1 MPRTIHLHDLLRTP
15 AHAGQERLELFPGR
29 HLGEVEFDRM
39 QEYQQARLD
48 RLLAGVPQGV
58 VYGLEVQP
66 TAVAGGALAPTFLVK
81 PGLAVGADG
90 QAMLLPSPLRPRWA
104 DLTIGIADGLYL
116 LVLTRQELG
125 DAPIAPGDPQRRTES
140 DPSVDL
146 RIEAVLGT
154 ALRRLPDPGLALDQH
169 DLIAN
174 RFCLDHA
181 ELDLLPAGMAAAS
194 LALVA
199 VRGGLALWCDRAAGR
214 RLTVTTSGHYALYD
228 QSVLT
233 IRSVV
238 AANPQAAGETQAA
251 WSARLVTALRSRLAG
266 LPAAI
271 QLPPAL
277 LTATLAAVLTAYE
290 GDPAQVRPTAAYAF
304 LGDPGVAVELV
315 PLRASQVQAVLR
327 SELGRGPLHFGAR
340 GERVRLCL
348 AVNDRDF
355 RGDLL
360 DLPQADGEVLEALY
374 RQYLTANRAWVAWRA
389 AQDALTGDATV
400 DQHDDFA
407 LTITA
412 DDGTQP
418 QIFAAAINVTAV
430 EKAGLLAARTDGA
443 PPAPPQL
450 FLRLIDAALIARG
463 LAAGPV
469 ITDAQRAQLQPQLPE
484 PYRGPLPAPY
494 VDLGGWLQVRGLPAP
509 AAAAAPVAPG
519 TGVRRITVE
528 RLIAALE
535 QAVAKDQTDLDGV
548 RDYVLSQRQHLDAH
562 TLNLAALAGGVA
574 TDGSGLRL
582 LRTLPFVRLDMH
594 AAIAPRVFR
603 PDSAPGLRATRLDVG
618 ALGAGTIGRPLP
630 AQINVEARADQIVL
644 QPRELADGSL
654 SNVLGQKVVDGN
666 LNIPVVAQAVTESQF
681 QAKAGD
687 FGVISHVEPG
697 IYAVGEAL
705 GSLGTLRDAAQKV
718 DGLKGL
724 AFPAFKDP
732 AGDVPNPT
740 PDQVQPLRYQQLVE
754 AGKYLIGIITQTEA
768 RRLFLER
775 CLRAKADELAA
786 RRSELARLQADEA
799 QLVAA
804 RKRADDDLSEALD
817 DYAMAQRM
825 ADEDWTTVAS
835 SDDRRR
841 ALILNPV
848 ALLMVRARQEPIAS
862 DLADPLPLR
871 LAVRGDAAPG
881 CGIVDGPIAQRFDLE
896 RVMRALPATGSFDA
910 ATARRLLGREL
921 VAVRGLAGAAAA
933 RASAPV
939 DGHAAP
945 AELAPFLDALFELPA
960 TDLVALRPL
969 LPQLPERS
977 SLAVLIAARTP
988 RLQARLAA
996 TASPP
1001 PYLAAVG
1008 ALSMGTLRGLL
1019 ATAPALALGSERL
1032 ARQSAGAV
1040 LGVADLLAGPAG
1052 PLRSAAERLR
1062 GNLERAA
1069 GCLVAQLDGVSAG
1082 VRLAW
1087 GERADDD
1094 QLACDRPESWPLLAT
1109 LEAKAFNTART
1120 LVEIVQW
1127 WFRQVDGASSDA
1139 TRTAFRTVVRAAVLQ
1154 AAHGDSAQLL
1164 QGPVQQP
1171 ATLRPGAIL
1180 RLDLNR
1186 TATLGTQLQLFDPA
1200 NRLVG
1205 LLRVD
1210 DHDDRGA
1217 VASVVASYLPAMNVT
1232 TAFRVSGRNGG

>member
-1 MPRTIHLHDLLRTP
+1 MPRTIHLHDLLPTP

-58 VYGLEVQP
+58 VYGLEVQV
-66 TAVAGGALAPTFLVK
+66 TTVSGGALAPTFLVK

-90 QAMLLPSPLRPRWA
+90 QAMLLPSPLRPLWG
-104 DLTIGIADGLYL
+104 DLVTGLADGLYL

-140 DPSVDL
+140 DPTVDL

-154 ALRRLPDPGLALDQH
+154 ALRRLPDPGLALDQR

-181 ELDLLPAGMAAAS
+181 DVDLLPTGMAAAS

-199 VRGGLALWCDRAAGR
+199 LRGGVALWCDRAAGR
-214 RLTVTTSGHYALYD
+214 RLTVTTPGHYALYD
-228 QSVLT
+228 QSVLA
-233 IRSVV
+233 IRSVLT
-238 AANPQAAGETQAA
+238 ATPQADGETQAA
-251 WSARLVTALRSRLAG
+251 WSARLVTGLRGRLAG

-277 LTATLAAVLTAYE
+277 LTATLAATLTAYE
-290 GDPAQVRPTAAYAF
+290 GDPAQATPAAAYAF
-304 LGDPGVAVELV
+304 LGDPGVAVDLV
-315 PLRASQVQAVLR
+315 PLRASQVQAVL
-327 SELGRGPLHFGAR
+327 SGELGRGPLRFGTH

-355 RGDLL
+355 SADLL
-360 DLPQADGEVLEALY
+360 DLPQPDVDVLEALY
-374 RQYLTANRAWVAWRA
+374 RQYLTANAAWVAWRA
-389 AQDALTGDATV
+389 AQDALTGDVGA
-400 DQHDDFA
+400 DQADDFA

-418 QIFAAAINVTAV
+418 QIFDAKVGVTAE
-430 EKAGLLAARTDGA
+430 EKAGLLAARSDPA
-443 PPAPPQL
+443 PPAPPAL
-450 FLRLIDAALIARG
+450 FQRLIDAALIARG
-463 LAAGPV
+463 LAPGPD

-494 VDLGGWLQVRGLPAP
+494 GDLGGWLQVRGLPAP

-519 TGVRRITVE
+519 TGVRRIEIE
-528 RLIAALE
+528 RLIEALE
-535 QAVAKDQTDLDGV
+535 EAVAKDQTDLDGV

-582 LRTLPFVRLDMH
+582 LRTLPFVKLDMP
-594 AAIAPRVFR
+594 AAIAPKLARPGAAPRLARV
-603 PDSAPGLRATRLDVG
+603 DVVESTG
-618 ALGAGTIGRPLP
+618 GTIGRVLGP
-630 AQINVEARADQIVL
+630 QVNVVARADQIAIQKSV
-644 QPRELADGSL
+644 LADGAL
-654 SNVLGQKVVDGN
+654 SNVLGQKVTDGE
-666 LNIPVVAQAVTESQF
+666 LVIPVVAQAVTDSQF
-681 QAKAGD
+681 QAKTGD

-705 GSLGTLRDAAQKV
+705 GSLGSLRDAAQKV
-718 DGLKGL
+718 GALKDL
-724 AFPAFKDP
+724 AFPVFHDP

-740 PDQVQPLRYQQLVE
+740 ADQVQPLRYQQLVE
-754 AGKYLIGIITQTEA
+754 AGKYLIGIIAQTEA

-775 CLRAKADELAA
+775 SLRAKVDELA
-786 RRSELARLQADEA
+786 RRRGELAQLQADESG
-799 QLVAA
+799 LVAE
-804 RKRADDDLSEALD
+804 RVRADDALREALD

-825 ADEDWTTVAS
+825 ADEDWTTVAAR
-835 SDDRRR
+835 DDRRR
-841 ALILNPV
+841 ALILSPV
-848 ALLMVRARQEPIAS
+848 ALLAVRARQEPIAS
-862 DLADPLPLR
+862 DVADPLPLR
-871 LAVRGDAAPG
+871 LAVRGDVAPG
-881 CGIVDGPIAQRFDLE
+881 CGLVDGPVAQRFDLD
-896 RVMRALPATGSFDA
+896 RVMRALPATGTFDA
-910 ATARRLLGREL
+910 ATARRLLAREL
-921 VAVRGLAGAAAA
+921 VAVRGIAAAAAA
-933 RASAPV
+933 RATAPA
-939 DGHAAP
+939 DAHAAP

-960 TDLVALRPL
+960 ADLVALRPL
-969 LPQLPERS
+969 LPRLPERS
-977 SLAVLIAARTP
+977 SLAVLIAGRTP

-996 TASPP
+996 TAPP
-1001 PYLAAVG
+1001 STHLAALA
-1008 ALSMGTLRGLL
+1008 ALSQGTLRGLL
-1019 ATAPALALGSERL
+1019 AAAPAIALGSERL

-1040 LGVADLLAGPAG
+1040 LGIADLLAGPAG
-1052 PLRSAAERLR
+1052 PLRDAAERLR

-1069 GCLVAQLDGVSAG
+1069 GCLVAQLGGVSAG

-1087 GERADDD
+1087 GELAADD
-1094 QLACDRPESWPLLAT
+1094 QLACDQPERWPLLAT

-1127 WFRQVDGASSDA
+1127 WFRQVDGASSDP
-1139 TRTAFRTVVRAAVLQ
+1139 TRTAFRTLVRAAVLQ

-1217 VASVVASYLPAMNVT
+1217 VASVVASYLPAVSVT
-1232 TAFRVSGRNGG
+1232 TAFRASGRNGG